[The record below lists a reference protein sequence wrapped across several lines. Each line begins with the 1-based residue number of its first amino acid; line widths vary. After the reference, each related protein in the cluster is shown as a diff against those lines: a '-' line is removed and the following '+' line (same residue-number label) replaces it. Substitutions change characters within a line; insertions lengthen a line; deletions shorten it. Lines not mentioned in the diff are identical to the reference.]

1 VLGMLSVRWLEAN
14 QGADRDANVE
24 VICTLAMPFLVFYL
38 AETAFSEEGDFQMS
52 GVLAVVAF
60 GLVFASPYG
69 QVRIDPG
76 VEHFLH
82 EFWGMVGHLVN
93 TLIFVMAGIIII
105 LNVRVTLDG
114 TTRRPMFRTPARPF

>member
-1 VLGMLSVRWLEAN
+1 
-14 QGADRDANVE
+14 
-24 VICTLAMPFLVFYL
+24 MPFLVFYL